1 MGLNTPSGG
10 GGAPTDAEY
19 VTGSSN
25 SELSNET
32 VVSPAGDI
40 LTSGSFGST
49 VSLSP
54 GFGTFTQVDAD
65 NPSIVAVTAL
75 AETDGVTTAIVKVR
89 IDESGGT
96 TADYN
101 LTVTKANNIASGTFR
116 TEGSTTFLLQAG
128 AQFEIQSDPDP
139 NGNNILRAVR
149 AVVITP

>member
-1 MGLNTPSGG
+1 MGLSTPSGG

-54 GFGTFTQVDAD
+54 GFGTFTQVSAD
-65 NPSIVAVTAL
+65 NPAL
-75 AETDGVTTAIVKVR
+75 LTVEADARTNGGSSGRVKVR
-89 IDESGGT
+89 VDESGGT
-96 TADYN
+96 TADFSFIVAFAHASKGSGGVTFSGV
-101 LTVTKANNIASGTFR
+101 TVPIP
-116 TEGSTTFLLQAG
+116 AG
-128 AQFEIQSDPDP
+128 AQFEIFNKNDPTGD
-139 NGNNILRAVR
+139 NAIRFVR
-149 AVVITP
+149 AQIITP